1 MIETIRLILLALHI
15 LGLALIVGVFFLQL
29 RKKSDFAV
37 TAVLTGAIAQLVT
50 GLALV
55 GIREAS
61 DLGIDHVKV
70 AVKLVIALVVLVAA
84 IVARIVQKRGGR
96 VAPWFHVAGGL
107 AVVNVF
113 VAVLWQ

>member
-1 MIETIRLILLALHI
+1 MLDLVRHI
-15 LGLALIVGVFFLQL
+15 VLSVHFLGLALIIGVFFLQM

-37 TAVLTGAIAQLVT
+37 TAVLAGAIAQVVT

-61 DLGIDHVKV
+61 DLDVDPIKI
-70 AVKLVIALVVLVAA
+70 AVKLGIALVVLAAA
-84 IVARIVQKRGGR
+84 IAATVVQKRGGR
-96 VAPWFHVAGGL
+96 AAPWFHVAGGL

-113 VAVLWQ
+113 VAVIW

>member
-1 MIETIRLILLALHI
+1 VIDLVRLILLSLHF
-15 LGLALIVGVFFLQL
+15 LGLALIVGAFFIQM

-37 TAVLTGAIAQLVT
+37 TAVLTGAIAQVVT

-55 GIREAS
+55 GVREAS
-61 DLGIDHVKV
+61 DLEVDHVKI
-70 AVKLVIALVVLVAA
+70 AVKLGISLVVLVAA
-84 IVARIVQKRGGR
+84 IVATIVQKRGGR

-113 VAVLWQ
+113 VAVIWR